1 MTEKSTYNYLIV
13 YAIIYFFFNSFLLP
27 HGLLYSSLLT
37 PVMLYFLFKET
48 KIRCLILGGAFLLLP
63 LPFHFYQGVET
74 GSYLISV
81 AMVFSILILFFASY
95 NLVLY
100 KEETMVKIFKKVL
113 ILNGFFVLMAL
124 LVLPFEN
131 IRELLW
137 YNEIITKGLQVI
149 PRLKLF
155 TYEASFYSFI
165 MMPVFLFF
173 MLRILNGFEKH
184 AMIIGLSILL
194 SLLLS
199 LSFGVIAC
207 LLLSLFIA
215 MLFYWKL
222 SNAFYKRFV
231 FISSTAFIAILV
243 ILAFVWPEN
252 PIYFRIN
259 NILNGQDT
267 SAMGRL
273 IYSFM
278 FARDLILQYSPVF
291 GIGPGQIK
299 IVAHDMIVN
308 HYQYQGNIA
317 EIVRIP
323 NSMAEMLAV
332 YGLYGF
338 FVKLFAE
345 IYFFFRFRLYQNTYS
360 FILFLFLFIYQF
372 TGSFIS
378 NAAEVVG
385 WAFVFGLRFNEFNIN
400 SQKQETS

>member
-1 MTEKSTYNYLIV
+1 
-13 YAIIYFFFNSFLLP
+13 
-27 HGLLYSSLLT
+27 
-37 PVMLYFLFKET
+37 
-48 KIRCLILGGAFLLLP
+48 
-63 LPFHFYQGVET
+63 
-74 GSYLISV
+74 
-81 AMVFSILILFFASY
+81 
-95 NLVLY
+95 
-100 KEETMVKIFKKVL
+100 MVKIFKKVL
-113 ILNGFFVLMAL
+113 ILNGFFVLVAL

-131 IRELLW
+131 TRGLLW
-137 YNEIITKGLQVI
+137 YNEIITQGLQVI

-155 TYEASFYSFI
+155 TYEASYNSFI

-173 MLRILNGFEKH
+173 ILRVLNGNEKH
-184 AMIIGLSILL
+184 AMITGLSIMV

-207 LLLSLFIA
+207 LLLALSIVA
-215 MLFYWKL
+215 LFYWKF
-222 SNAFYKRFV
+222 SNAFFKRFV
-231 FISSTAFIAILV
+231 FISLIAFLAIII

-259 NILNGQDT
+259 NILNGKDT

-278 FARDLILQYSPVF
+278 FAKDLIVQYNPVF

-338 FVKLFAE
+338 LFKLLAE
-345 IYFFFRFRLYQNTYS
+345 IYFFFRFRLHQNTYS
-360 FILFLFLFIYQF
+360 FVLFLFLFIYQF

-385 WAFVFGLRFNEFNIN
+385 WAIVFSLRFKEFEIN
-400 SQKQETS
+400 THKLQTT

>member
-27 HGLLYSSLLT
+27 QGLLYSSLLT
-37 PVMLYFLFKET
+37 PVMLYFLFKER

-95 NLVLY
+95 YLVLN
-100 KEETMVKIFKKVL
+100 KEEAMVKIFKKVL
-113 ILNGFFVLMAL
+113 ILNGFFVLIAL

-155 TYEASFYSFI
+155 TYEASYYSFI

-184 AMIIGLSILL
+184 AMIIGLSIFL

-199 LSFGVIAC
+199 LSFGVIASI
-207 LLLSLFIA
+207 LFSLFIA
-215 MLFYWKL
+215 MLYYWKL

-278 FARDLILQYSPVF
+278 FAKDLIVQYSPVF

-338 FVKLFAE
+338 LAKLLAE

-378 NAAEVVG
+378 NAAEVAG